1 MLTSAATI
9 TGTETS
15 RPGLRARVRRVSR
28 SARLAVLL
36 GLAAGA
42 TLVTTALP
50 ASAATSSH
58 AFNLTGPWQT
68 VAGTNCS
75 VLVGTDMNSPNAWP
89 GTATQVSCPS
99 RHKTTSCTPYS
110 SSRTRGA
117 GGTGRLRRTPT
128 PTPSG
133 LARSIMT
140 SRRRRTASV
149 TRGGWSTHTYT
160 WTASTAGLT
169 PTTAASRR
177 SGTHAPPT
185 ASADASRHP
194 LADRQAGGAAS
205 FWQPARVPAVGRS
218 NRVWN
223 VG

>member
-9 TGTETS
+9 TGTKTS
-15 RPGLRARVRRVSR
+15 RPGLRARVRQVSR

-89 GTATQVSCPS
+89 GTATQVSCASP
-99 RHKTTSCTPYS
+99 HTTKVYSTLDFWSQNAWYYWTTPTYTYS
-110 SSRTRGA
+110 NSYGTNAIYYDFASSAYCIGDTWWMVYSYVYVDGVYRGA
-117 GGTGRLRRTPT
+117 YANNSGQ
-128 PTPSG
+128 PSKWD
-133 LARSIMT
+133 ACT
-140 SRRRRTASV
+140 
-149 TRGGWSTHTYT
+149 TH
-160 WTASTAGLT
+160 S
-169 PTTAASRR
+169 
-177 SGTHAPPT
+177 
-185 ASADASRHP
+185 
-194 LADRQAGGAAS
+194 
-205 FWQPARVPAVGRS
+205 
-218 NRVWN
+218 
-223 VG
+223 